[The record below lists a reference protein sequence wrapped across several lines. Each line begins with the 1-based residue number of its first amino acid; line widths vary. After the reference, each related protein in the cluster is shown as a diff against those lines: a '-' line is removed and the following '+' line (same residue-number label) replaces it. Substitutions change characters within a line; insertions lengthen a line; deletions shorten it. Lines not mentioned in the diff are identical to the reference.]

1 MGLGRI
7 AIRLVLLLIPVLL
20 AFPAPAP
27 AGQATEQIRATT
39 DKIIRILSAP
49 ELKDPELSD
58 ERARRIRAAVDERF
72 DWDEISR
79 RTVGRYWARA
89 TEDQRAKFTEL
100 FAKLLERTYLDKVEN
115 YSGEEVSYDDEM
127 IDGRYGLVKVT
138 INSPRGTDIPVDYRL
153 IRKDDRWFVYDISI
167 QGVSL
172 VNNYRIQFNSILA
185 KSSFDDLLKQLR
197 KKVEELS

>member
-1 MGLGRI
+1 MKISALM
-7 AIRLVLLLIPVLL
+7 VLLLFS
-20 AFPAPAP
+20 FPAAAP
-27 AGQATEQIRATT
+27 AGQATEEIRATT
-39 DKIIRILSAP
+39 DEIIRIVTDP
-49 ELKDPELSD
+49 QLKNPDRAE

-115 YSGEEVSYDDEM
+115 YSGEEVSYGDEM

-138 INSPRGTDIPVDYRL
+138 IRSPRGSDIPVDYRL
-153 IRKDDRWFVYDISI
+153 IRKDDHWFVYDISI

-185 KSSFDDLLKQLR
+185 RSSFEDLLNQLG
-197 KKVEELS
+197 KKVEEPS